1 MGEKTVTLSAY
12 EVRKLEEFR
21 EINDKYEKVSKE
33 TSGIELSHLEDDN
46 ALIYQAI
53 CIAIDEYSDRIK
65 KREGRKAEVTP

>member
-1 MGEKTVTLSAY
+1 MEGKTVTLSAY
-12 EVRKLEEFR
+12 EAEKLEEFR

-53 CIAIDEYSDRIK
+53 CIAIDKYSDRIK
-65 KREGRKAEVTP
+65 KREGKKTEVAP